1 MSMDDLLS
9 QDEIDALLHGVDEG
23 AVKTED
29 EEGTF
34 AAEDVRVYD
43 FTSQERIVRG
53 RMPTLEMVSERFA
66 RYFRISLFNL
76 LRRTAEVSFSGV
88 QVIKFSEFIHSL
100 FVPTNLNLIRFK
112 PLRGRALI
120 VLDPTLVF
128 TAVDNY
134 FGGSG
139 QFYNKVE
146 GREFTPT
153 EMRVIQILLDL
164 AFKDLKEAWKPVM
177 DVELEYINSEVNPQF
192 ANIVSPSEIIVISTI
207 HIELEGGGGD
217 LHVALPYAMLEPIRE
232 LLDSIQSDRGD
243 VDNRWREALNYEVM
257 EVPVEL
263 YGILLEK
270 TLTVEQ
276 ILNLEPGDVI
286 SVDIP
291 DQVTLLAEEIPLFR
305 GRVGVANGNY
315 AVKIETKVD
324 RGPDIKPSA
333 PMVERKSEVLEGES
347 DE

>member
-23 AVKTED
+23 VVKTED
-29 EEGTF
+29 EEGNFT
-34 AAEDVRVYD
+34 AEGVQVYD
-43 FTSQERIVRG
+43 FTSQDRIVRG

-134 FGGSG
+134 FGGTG

-177 DVELEYINSEVNPQF
+177 EVELEYINSEVNPQF

-243 VDNRWREALNYEVM
+243 VDDRWRKALNYEVM
-257 EVPVEL
+257 GVPIDL
-263 YGILLEK
+263 YGVLLEK
-270 TLTVEQ
+270 TLTLEQ
-276 ILNLEPGDVI
+276 VLNLEPGDVI

-291 DQVTLLAEEIPLFR
+291 EQVTLLAEEIPLFH

-315 AVKIETKVD
+315 AVKIEAKVD
-324 RGPDIKPSA
+324 RGPEIKPST
-333 PMVERKSEVLEGES
+333 PLITQNQTLEGEI

>member
-1 MSMDDLLS
+1 MDDLLS

-34 AAEDVRVYD
+34 AAEGARAYD

-177 DVELEYINSEVNPQF
+177 DVEPEYINSEVNPQF

-291 DQVTLLAEEIPLFR
+291 DQVTLFTEEIPLFR

-315 AVKIETKVD
+315 AVKIETVVD

-333 PMVERKSEVLEGES
+333 PLIERKDEVLEGEN

>member
-34 AAEDVRVYD
+34 AAEGARPYD

-177 DVELEYINSEVNPQF
+177 DVELEYLNSEVNPQF

-207 HIELEGGGGD
+207 HIELEGGGGN

-257 EVPVEL
+257 GVPVEL

-291 DQVTLLAEEIPLFR
+291 DQVTLFAEEIPLFH

-333 PMVERKSEVLEGES
+333 PLIERKEVLEGES